1 MNNVCLKT
9 ALMMEKEHTFF
20 FVGIEKG
27 SKLKCYICK
36 TEKDFRYDN
45 PSCAVFEPRP
55 DSNLIAYCL

>member
-27 SKLKCYICK
+27 SKLKSYLCK
-36 TEKDFRYDN
+36 TEKDFRCDN
-45 PSCAVFEPRP
+45 PSCAVFEP
-55 DSNLIAYCL
+55 SKA